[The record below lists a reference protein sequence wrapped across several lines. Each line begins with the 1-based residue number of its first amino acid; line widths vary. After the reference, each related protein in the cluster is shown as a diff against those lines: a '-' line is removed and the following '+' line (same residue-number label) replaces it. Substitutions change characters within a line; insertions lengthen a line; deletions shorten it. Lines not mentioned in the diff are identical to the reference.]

1 MRNTTLAIATKMAR
15 VSKNQTPRLKN
26 GTEKQKNKNLPEH
39 GILVITIRMTLK
51 GHILMR
57 QNGSE
62 KLRNKGKQMH
72 NVILVIAIKMDMVLN
87 NQMKRL

>member
-1 MRNTTLAIATKMAR
+1 
-15 VSKNQTPRLKN
+15 
-26 GTEKQKNKNLPEH
+26 
-39 GILVITIRMTLK
+39 MTLK

-72 NVILVIAIKMDMVLN
+72 DVILVIAIKMDMVLN
-87 NQMKRL
+87 NHMKRL